1 MTGRIQ
7 KANLSAELGPKS
19 PGLGS
24 TQSGDRSP
32 VLQVPAPWM
41 SSSLFLAPVLFKH
54 KRAAKAAT
62 GLPPHSYSQT
72 GTAASRLHGCSV

>member
-1 MTGRIQ
+1 MKGRIQ

-24 TQSGDRSP
+24 TQLGDRSP
-32 VLQVPAPWM
+32 VLHVPAPWM

-62 GLPPHSYSQT
+62 GLPHIPTPKWVPQPLAS
-72 GTAASRLHGCSV
+72 TAVVY